1 MDFSFED
8 HAYNKAVIKAGLAG
22 TSMQA
27 QFTKAL
33 IPMFICWLPLA
44 IGTAL
49 NGTFWTG
56 DISNSFITS
65 FDNQARFLVTLPLLI
80 LAEKMITPKLRRIL
94 QQFLDSGIVKQ
105 KDSDAFHEIIRKRT
119 HFLKSPWTDMAVLVI
134 CYLQVFLV
142 LSFES
147 TFTSL
152 LSWQTNI
159 VDGDPKLNFVGIW
172 GTVIARPFVLF
183 LFYRW
188 ILRIFV
194 WGMILYRVSKLDI
207 NLFAVHPDLCGGL
220 GFLGYSI
227 RYFTPVA
234 FAISATVAGNIS
246 DFMLIEGLH
255 LAELKYAIAGYLI
268 LITLIFTLPL
278 TSFINKLIY
287 VREKSIFKNSDFAN
301 GMFRELNKQFSKGYD
316 KVNNEDLKLPYYSS
330 IADLNAVME
339 NALKMK
345 FIPFTIKDLIP
356 LWAMAGIPFLGVVI
370 IEIPV
375 AELFRTVISFVV

>member
-1 MDFSFED
+1 M
-8 HAYNKAVIKAGLAG
+8 L
-22 TSMQA
+22 
-27 QFTKAL
+27 
-33 IPMFICWLPLA
+33 ICWLPLA

-56 DISNSFITS
+56 DITTSFITS
-65 FDNQARFLVTLPLLI
+65 FDNQARFLVTLPLRI
-80 LAEKMITPKLRRIL
+80 LAERKVAPQIKRIL
-94 QQFLDSGIVKQ
+94 QQFMNSGIVQ
-105 KDSDAFHEIIRKRT
+105 NKDFDTFHEIIQKRSS
-119 HFLKSPWTDMAVLVI
+119 FLKSHWTDLAVLII
-134 CYLQVFLV
+134 CYVQVFLV

-152 LSWQTNI
+152 LSWQMNI
-159 VDGDPKLNFVGIW
+159 VDGEPKLNFVGIW
-172 GTVIARPFVLF
+172 GTVISRPFVLF

-194 WGMILYRVSKLDI
+194 WGMILYRISKLHI

-234 FAISATVAGNIS
+234 FAISATVAGNIA

-255 LAELKYAIAGYLI
+255 LAELKYAIAGYFV

-278 TSFINKLIY
+278 TSFISKLIS
-287 VREKSIFKNSDFAN
+287 VREKSIFMSSDFAN
-301 GMFRELNKQFSKGYD
+301 GMFRELNKQFSKEYD
-316 KVNNEDLKLPYYSS
+316 QVNNEDLKLPYYSS
-330 IADLNAVME
+330 IADLNAVIE

-345 FIPFTIKDLIP
+345 FIPFKIKDMIP
-356 LWAMAGIPFLGVVI
+356 LWVMAGIPFLGVVI

-375 AELFRTVISFVV
+375 AELFKTVISFVL